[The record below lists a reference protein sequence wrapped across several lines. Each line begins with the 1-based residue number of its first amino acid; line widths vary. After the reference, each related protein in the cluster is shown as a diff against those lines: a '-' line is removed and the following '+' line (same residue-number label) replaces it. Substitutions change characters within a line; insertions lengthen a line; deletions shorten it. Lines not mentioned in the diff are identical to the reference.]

1 MKKYFF
7 TFFVLST
14 LIVSCQE
21 SKKTVTKPKLVVGI
35 VIDQMRYDYLTKYAK
50 RFGEDGF
57 KRLLNDGFSL
67 TNGHFNYI
75 PTYTAVG
82 HASIYTGTTPDHHG
96 IIGNSWYDKYLRKKI
111 YCVDD
116 KNYTSV
122 GVEGWAG
129 RKSPYRMTT
138 TTITDQL
145 HLAQN
150 MRGKTIGIAIKDRSA
165 VLPVGHTANAA
176 YWYEGGLKNKWITS
190 SFYMDK
196 LPEWV
201 VDFNKNNK
209 ANKYLSSPWNTLYD
223 IKTYTQST
231 IDDSVFEGIFKGEK
245 KPVFPHN
252 LPELRK
258 ENGGFDIIKT
268 TPYGNTLTLDFAKKA
283 ILGEK
288 LGKGKDIDFLSIS
301 FSSTDYVGHKYGT
314 NAIET
319 EDTYLRLDKDLADLF
334 QFLDK
339 EVGKGQYTLF
349 LTADHGAVAVPDYLK
364 SLKIPANYF
373 DTKKFYNFLK
383 DISKSKYGSS
393 EIIEYFYNN
402 QIFLNKVKLKQLKLY
417 EHQFTEE
424 LITEIIHYDGVY
436 KAVSAK
442 TLQTTSFTSGI
453 LKKLQKG
460 YNQKFSGDIM
470 IVPTPAS
477 IAVRKTGTTHGSGYS
492 YDTHI
497 PIIFYGAGVQKG
509 ASHKEYT
516 VIDIAPTLAILLGIE
531 FPNGVTGKVIDEV
544 LK

>member
-7 TFFVLST
+7 TFFVLSS
-14 LIVSCQE
+14 LIINCQE
-21 SKKTVTKPKLVVGI
+21 SKKPITKPKLVVGI
-35 VIDQMRYDYLTKYAK
+35 VIDQMRYDYLTKYAE
-50 RFGEDGF
+50 RYGEDGF

-96 IIGNSWYDKYLRKKI
+96 IIGNNWYDKYLKKNI

-116 KNYTSV
+116 KNYMSV

-129 RKSPYRMTT
+129 QKSPYRMAT

-150 MRGKTIGIAIKDRSA
+150 RRGKTIGIAIKDRSA

-176 YWYEGGLKNKWITS
+176 YWYEGGTKNKWITS

-209 ANKYLSSPWNTLYD
+209 ANEYLSSPWNTLYD
-223 IKTYTQST
+223 IHTYTQST
-231 IDDSVFEGIFKGEK
+231 ADDSDFEGIFKGEV

-258 ENGGFDIIKT
+258 ANGGYSLIKT
-268 TPYGNTLTLDFAKKA
+268 TPFGNTLTLDFAKKA

-288 LGKGKDIDFLSIS
+288 LGKGKDVDFLAIS

-314 NAIET
+314 GAIET
-319 EDTYLRLDKDLADLF
+319 EDTYLRLDNDLATLF

-339 EVGKGQYTLF
+339 EVGLGNYTLF
-349 LTADHGAVAVPDYLK
+349 LTADHGAVAVPGYLK

-373 DTKKFYNFLK
+373 KTKNFNSYIK
-383 DISKSKYGSS
+383 DISKTTYGSS
-393 EIIEYFYNN
+393 DIIESFYNN
-402 QIFLNKVKLKQLKLY
+402 QIFLNKTKLKQLKLN
-417 EHQFTEE
+417 EHKVTEH
-424 LITEIIHYDGVY
+424 LIGEIIHFDGVY

-453 LKKLQKG
+453 LKKLQ
-460 YNQKFSGDIM
+460 
-470 IVPTPAS
+470 
-477 IAVRKTGTTHGSGYS
+477 
-492 YDTHI
+492 
-497 PIIFYGAGVQKG
+497 
-509 ASHKEYT
+509 
-516 VIDIAPTLAILLGIE
+516 
-531 FPNGVTGKVIDEV
+531 NGRMCP
-544 LK
+544 